1 MQGINTGSSEF
12 TVMHIR
18 YGQGIVT
25 SFNDSHITIQFNDSN
40 KKFPFPG
47 AFEAGF
53 LQTENLELNIKIQ
66 SAISGKKEMKQ
77 QEKEKKEDFIG
88 FQHAFSDNVI
98 DYNDNPQQI
107 YLIKPFKE
115 IKGGTEWELDEFINI
130 LEDYFGVSSEVHMI
144 MKTIIDGLCQV
155 KGKVKVKKRKG
166 IDVTIK
172 LKENG
177 NVATF
182 WLNSNSVKIR
192 VVGDEVFDNPTTIY
206 SISEL
211 KQYNVIE
218 IMLRMAMYAR

>member
-1 MQGINTGSSEF
+1 
-12 TVMHIR
+12 
-18 YGQGIVT
+18 
-25 SFNDSHITIQFNDSN
+25 
-40 KKFPFPG
+40 
-47 AFEAGF
+47 
-53 LQTENLELNIKIQ
+53 LNIKIQ
-66 SAISGKKEMKQ
+66 NAISGKKEEKQ

-88 FQHAFSDNVI
+88 FQSAFSDDVI